1 MASPISFLKVLFYI
15 LRVSPMLIS
24 FIDRKG
30 FFRRVGVN
38 LSPWRWHNRM
48 LTAKGV
54 LEALQSCKLA
64 KTDFLANRHEFQPI
78 TRRQNT
84 PNHIPSFKGE
94 LFQPHFNLV
103 AIWLSKRG
111 NAFFLF
117 ILTPPPKSYFRT
129 PWNIYAWVCHSLKTG
144 AGAWLLQHWTKA
156 SVTTTEKRSVISGTN
171 PIFDSTDFGPLYF
184 QGR

>member
-15 LRVSPMLIS
+15 LRVSPVLVS

-48 LTAKGV
+48 LTVKGV
-54 LEALQSCKLA
+54 LEVLQSCKLA
-64 KTDFLANRHEFQPI
+64 KPTFWPI
-78 TRRQNT
+78 DTNSS
-84 PNHIPSFKGE
+84 PLPVDKILHNHIPSFKGE
-94 LFQPHFNLV
+94 LFEPHFNLV
-103 AIWLSKRG
+103 AICLSKRG
-111 NAFFLF
+111 NGFFLF

-171 PIFDSTDFGPLYF
+171 PIYDSTDFGPLYF